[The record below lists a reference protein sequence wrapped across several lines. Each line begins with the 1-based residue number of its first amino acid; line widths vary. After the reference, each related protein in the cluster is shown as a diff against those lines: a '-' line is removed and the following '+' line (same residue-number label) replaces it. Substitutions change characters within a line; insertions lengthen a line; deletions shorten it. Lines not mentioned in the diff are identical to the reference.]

1 MSSPNQFVV
10 HRLRSKPVE
19 YTVTIKHFVSG
30 GDWVM
35 SVMVGD
41 VSEDPENRFRVAA
54 DLEHAARMLR
64 DDNLPATFFPTKP

>member
-19 YTVTIKHFVSG
+19 YNVTIRHFISG
-30 GDWVM
+30 GEWVM
-35 SVMVGD
+35 SVQVND

-54 DLEHAARMLR
+54 DLDAAARLLR
-64 DDNLPATFFPTKP
+64 DAEVPATFFPTKP

>member
-19 YTVTIKHFVSG
+19 YTVTIRHFVSG
-30 GDWVM
+30 GEWHM
-35 SVMVGD
+35 SVQVND

-54 DLEHAARMLR
+54 DLAHASHMLR
-64 DDNLPATFFPTKP
+64 DEKLSATFFPTKV